1 MGLLMTN
8 ELASF
13 RLWTMIYLVVRIPR
27 VVTSLALITPESLH
41 SSSEVTTMISWS
53 MTRGWSSYEATMKY
67 GHKKKCP
74 RVSKNLVV
82 GVKQRADAG
91 DTSPFSPMPLQISAL
106 SRTTR
111 FCATCYVQQIS
122 LYRLLLPISTHVSAF
137 LGPFLFA
144 PDNLRMKTG
153 FLGPLLKIVLGFEG
167 LKHTI
172 LFCQHCAMH
181 CIVRSSLTPAE

>member
-1 MGLLMTN
+1 
-8 ELASF
+8 
-13 RLWTMIYLVVRIPR
+13 
-27 VVTSLALITPESLH
+27 
-41 SSSEVTTMISWS
+41 
-53 MTRGWSSYEATMKY
+53 MKY

-106 SRTTR
+106 NCTTR

-144 PDNLRMKTG
+144 PDNMRTKTG
-153 FLGPLLKIVLGFEG
+153 FLGLFLKVVLGFEV
-167 LKHTI
+167 LKHTT
-172 LFCQHCAMH
+172 FCQNFFPFISTLLALQLRGVHFKH
-181 CIVRSSLTPAE
+181 

>member
-1 MGLLMTN
+1 
-8 ELASF
+8 
-13 RLWTMIYLVVRIPR
+13 
-27 VVTSLALITPESLH
+27 
-41 SSSEVTTMISWS
+41 
-53 MTRGWSSYEATMKY
+53 MKY

-74 RVSKNLVV
+74 SVSKNLLV

-153 FLGPLLKIVLGFEG
+153 FLGPILKVVLGFEG
-167 LKHTI
+167 LKVHSFFAIAVQCT
-172 LFCQHCAMH
+172 A
-181 CIVRSSLTPAE
+181 SLDAASLSAE